1 MHTDTK
7 GVPLC
12 GQPSLGN
19 TALPTDPFESLGI
32 PPAAASIL
40 RYFLLRPQERPH
52 ARKIQRLLALGGAS
66 LQRELLRLTALGA
79 LQRSKEGRRVHF
91 SIDQD
96 SALWA
101 AFRIIMGTTPDPT
114 ALVRD
119 ALRDVP
125 GVTAAFLFGSTARG
139 NQRSDSDVDL
149 FVIETPTVDRRKLLR
164 QLAEVGML
172 SGREVNTLRYTLQT
186 LSERLGDPDHPGAG
200 FVREVL
206 TGPKRWV
213 AGSASAIA
221 PLATAAGLRLPD
233 LSVETR

>member
-1 MHTDTK
+1 MKK
-7 GVPLC
+7 GTRRDSISD
-12 GQPSLGN
+12 QPSVAD
-19 TALPTDPFESLGI
+19 TAAPTDPFESLGI
-32 PPAAASIL
+32 SAAAASIL
-40 RYFLLRPQERPH
+40 RYFLLRPEERPH
-52 ARKIQRLLALGGAS
+52 ARKIQRVLGLGGAS

-79 LQRSKEGRRVHF
+79 LLRSKEGRRVHF
-91 SIDQD
+91 SIAPD
-96 SALWA
+96 SPLWT
-101 AFRIIMGTTPDPT
+101 AFRIIMGTTSDPT

-125 GVTAAFLFGSTARG
+125 GVKAAFLFGSTARG

-149 FVIETPTVDRRKLLR
+149 LVIETPTVDRRKLLR
-164 QLAEVGML
+164 QLAEAGML
-172 SGREVNTLRYTLQT
+172 SGREMNTIRYTLQT

-221 PLATAAGLRLPD
+221 PVATAAGLRLPD
-233 LSVETR
+233 VSVETR